1 MASHGNNLFPHRG
14 KEVGHPSVGSMDVF
28 GVNIAAEGVVNV
40 VVDDID
46 EEIRCVSVQLE
57 WRVRLEQP

>member
-1 MASHGNNLFPHRG
+1 MASHGSDLFLHRCE
-14 KEVGHPSVGSMDVF
+14 EVGHPSVGSMDVF

-57 WRVRLEQP
+57 WRVRLEQL